1 MISSASPSAL
11 SAPQLPRWTLPRAP
25 LLPTKTPLAPL
36 SLRPRPRT
44 KARTSACRWPVAFE
58 GVCVGALADGAG
70 QRGDNDDDVESTAGE
85 VGHEDHGPHRFD
97 RRGRGN
103 HHCHYCRCRS
113 CRRRRFPLSG
123 GRGGVRRGRCLSVVI
138 GGGAVLAPAA
148 KRALLDRRTV
158 PPRPLR
164 SGRSISPSLSSCLC
178 PPH

>member
-1 MISSASPSAL
+1 MVSSAPPSA
-11 SAPQLPRWTLPRAP
+11 SSTPRRPRWTAPRAL
-25 LLPTKTPLAPL
+25 LLPTMTQSAPS

-44 KARTSACRWPVAFE
+44 KARTSACRWSVAFE
-58 GVCVGALADGAG
+58 GACVGEFADGAG
-70 QRGDNDDDVESTAGE
+70 QRGDDDDDVESAAGE

-103 HHCHYCRCRS
+103 RHRHYRRCRS

-123 GRGGVRRGRCLSVVI
+123 GGGGVRRGRCPSVVI

-148 KRALLDRRTV
+148 KHALLDRV
-158 PPRPLR
+158 
-164 SGRSISPSLSSCLC
+164 GRSISPSSSSCLC